1 MASLISQLKYPKQ
14 TEKGGGAGATARAHR
29 NRHRSSRT
37 MQQALIASDSQP
49 FSIVEDKGFRS
60 FTQALNPMYV
70 PPSRKTL
77 SKNDSKTV

>member
-1 MASLISQLKYPKQ
+1 
-14 TEKGGGAGATARAHR
+14 
-29 NRHRSSRT
+29 
-37 MQQALIASDSQP
+37 MQQALIASDFQP

-70 PPSRKTL
+70 PPRRITL